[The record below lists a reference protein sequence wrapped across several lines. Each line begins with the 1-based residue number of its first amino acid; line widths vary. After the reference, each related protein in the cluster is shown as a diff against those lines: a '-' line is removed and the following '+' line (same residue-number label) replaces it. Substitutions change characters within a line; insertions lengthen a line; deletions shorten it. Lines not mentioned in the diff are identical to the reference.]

1 VIKESETSVR
11 ELLSGLVDEVQ
22 KRPSGN
28 GEMLNRLNKALKD
41 SQRIE
46 QVLQKFQFSTPSQ

>member
-1 VIKESETSVR
+1 
-11 ELLSGLVDEVQ
+11 
-22 KRPSGN
+22 
-28 GEMLNRLNKALKD
+28 MLNRLNKALKD

>member
-1 VIKESETSVR
+1 
-11 ELLSGLVDEVQ
+11 VDEVQ

-28 GEMLNRLNKALKD
+28 GEMLNRLNKALQD

-46 QVLQKFQFSTPSQ
+46 QVLQKFQFSTPGK